1 LRYPIFFQTVPISTS
16 YRVAELLL
24 AMLYRLSPKL
34 RRRVEENIN
43 TCFGDSYKEA
53 KRRVLY
59 QHFSQY
65 HSWFSVDMLI
75 RPNRMKSKATQC
87 NVDLCV
93 TLEALRDVSRN
104 GEKGV
109 LLVSSHQGSPDLITL
124 SLGSHGLPV
133 AVIARKLD
141 DPFLLA
147 ESWHANEMPFTE
159 SKYPRLVAS
168 DPHSAT

>member
-1 LRYPIFFQTVPISTS
+1 
-16 YRVAELLL
+16 
-24 AMLYRLSPKL
+24 
-34 RRRVEENIN
+34 
-43 TCFGDSYKEA
+43 
-53 KRRVLY
+53 
-59 QHFSQY
+59 
-65 HSWFSVDMLI
+65 MLI
-75 RPNRMKSKATQC
+75 GPNRMKSKATQC
-87 NVDLCV
+87 NVDFCV

-124 SLGSHGLPV
+124 SLGSHGLHV